1 MKSLGFV
8 GKNIISGWQTNGILT
23 VQSGQ
28 PYSVVAGVDNSL
40 TGIGLDRAQIV
51 GNPSLPSSRPT
62 GQKVSEWFNTSAF
75 AFSPLGT
82 YGDSPHDFLAG
93 PSFADFDFS
102 LVKSIQIRE
111 SQHLDFRAESFN
123 LFNNPNFGNPVANL
137 SSSSNGQVQTAGSP
151 RIIQFALKYYF

>member
-93 PSFADFDFS
+93 PSFT